1 MRSGETVT
9 LSAITLD
16 TTIHEIKTEYAAKSG
31 LQQDKIKLLFNKKP
45 AADLKTLKDLGVD
58 KDVELSVMLMAGASG
73 TPRSE
78 SPAVVEKA
86 AAPAPAAA
94 VPASGDAM
102 EIDSAERTGA
112 PESEEIAAQGQAQAE
127 AHQSDTVSDELK
139 SEEFWDDLKGFL
151 SQRLRDEK
159 EGERLA
165 KVFRGSVK

>member
-1 MRSGETVT
+1 MRNGETVT

-31 LQQDKIKLLFNKKP
+31 LQQDKIKLLLNKKP
-45 AADLKTLKDLGVD
+45 AADLKTLKDLGVEN
-58 KDVELSVMLMAGASG
+58 DVELSVMLMAGASG

-86 AAPAPAAA
+86 AAPASAQAT
-94 VPASGDAM
+94 GDAM
-102 EIDSAERTGA
+102 DVDPAERTGA
-112 PESEEIAAQGQAQAE
+112 PDSEEVAAQAE
-127 AHQSDTVSDELK
+127 VENAPHQDDGVSDVLK

-151 SQRLRDEK
+151 SQRLRDEG